1 MTTTRTRSDKK
12 REAIITAARQA
23 FQEFGVIGT
32 SMDKLAEMASVSKR
46 TVYNH
51 FSAKEELVMHIVKE
65 QFQNA
70 LVDIDVA
77 YDTQASLQSQLE
89 SLIMEEI
96 NFVSADEH
104 LDLARVVV
112 GHFFYEPEKLKD
124 EVVHLRAQETAMHR
138 WLKAAHQ
145 DNRMAFDDLQQ
156 VVNELDSLIKGQCF
170 WPQVTKIEPALSA
183 QEKDKIAQ
191 SAAALILSRYEI
203 RQT

>member
-12 REAIITAARQA
+12 REAIISAARQA

-124 EVVHLRAQETAMHR
+124 ARRHLCE
-138 WLKAAHQ
+138 K
-145 DNRMAFDDLQQ
+145 
-156 VVNELDSLIKGQCF
+156 EL
-170 WPQVTKIEPALSA
+170 AL
-183 QEKDKIAQ
+183 
-191 SAAALILSRYEI
+191 LV
-203 RQT
+203 

>member
-12 REAIITAARQA
+12 REAIISAARQA

-77 YDTQASLQSQLE
+77 YDT
-89 SLIMEEI
+89 
-96 NFVSADEH
+96 
-104 LDLARVVV
+104 
-112 GHFFYEPEKLKD
+112 
-124 EVVHLRAQETAMHR
+124 
-138 WLKAAHQ
+138 
-145 DNRMAFDDLQQ
+145 
-156 VVNELDSLIKGQCF
+156 
-170 WPQVTKIEPALSA
+170 
-183 QEKDKIAQ
+183 
-191 SAAALILSRYEI
+191 
-203 RQT
+203 